1 LCFSASLIK
10 VSQFDILFKTLEI
23 YNNQENKNSS
33 DEVILIWRCLSKK
46 GGIKGLANIVF
57 CH

>member
-1 LCFSASLIK
+1 LIK